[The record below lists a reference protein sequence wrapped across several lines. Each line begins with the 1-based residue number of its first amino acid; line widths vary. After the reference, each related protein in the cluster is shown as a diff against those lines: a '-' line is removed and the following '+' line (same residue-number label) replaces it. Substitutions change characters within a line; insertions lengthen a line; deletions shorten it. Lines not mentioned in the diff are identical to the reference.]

1 MAKYEIWNFGATRR
15 IPWEGG
21 KPLDLLPDS
30 GVYTDNKELAEHAGK
45 FSMIQVKEVKG
56 QLVSQGDQEGIPD
69 YEGMTWGELRK
80 AAAKRGLWR
89 VGSKAKELI
98 TRLREAT

>member
-1 MAKYEIWNFGATRR
+1 MWEIWNFGATRR

-30 GVYTDNKELAEHAGK
+30 GVYTEDRKLAEHAGK
-45 FSMIQVKEVKG
+45 FLMISVKEVKG
-56 QLVSQGDQEGIPD
+56 GAVSQGNEVNTPN
-69 YEGMTWGELRK
+69 YERMSWGELRRT
-80 AAAKRGLWR
+80 AAKQGLWR